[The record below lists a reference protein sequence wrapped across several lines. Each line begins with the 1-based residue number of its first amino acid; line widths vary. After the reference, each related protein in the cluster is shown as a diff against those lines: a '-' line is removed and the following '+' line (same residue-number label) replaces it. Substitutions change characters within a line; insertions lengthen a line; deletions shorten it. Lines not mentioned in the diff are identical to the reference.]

1 LSYRSEEKIALSKS
15 DGYIF
20 VDSLIKKGF
29 KELYP
34 QRLIQS
40 IYFDNLKHG
49 MFIDSEE
56 GVLPRKKIRI
66 RNYPNTDLKNFTLET
81 KISSIEGRFK
91 KTKSLDG
98 KEKENFLKNGFFDNL
113 YGNLNKCCTVIYN
126 RSYFIKDQIRVTFD
140 EDICYI
146 NGKSKT
152 YEPRCVLE
160 IKTGLDINKD
170 IINSIISNP
179 RTRFSKYCEAIKL
192 LKIC

>member
-1 LSYRSEEKIALSKS
+1 MSYRTKEKIALSKS

-98 KEKENFLKNGFFDNL
+98 KE
-113 YGNLNKCCTVIYN
+113 
-126 RSYFIKDQIRVTFD
+126 
-140 EDICYI
+140 DICYI